1 MYQNSEGNCVQK
13 SECDCYVNDEIV
25 QPGKSIL
32 IDDNRWY
39 VVDDIDTH
47 YNTHNR

>member
-39 VVDDIDTH
+39 VVDDIDTL
-47 YNTHNR
+47 